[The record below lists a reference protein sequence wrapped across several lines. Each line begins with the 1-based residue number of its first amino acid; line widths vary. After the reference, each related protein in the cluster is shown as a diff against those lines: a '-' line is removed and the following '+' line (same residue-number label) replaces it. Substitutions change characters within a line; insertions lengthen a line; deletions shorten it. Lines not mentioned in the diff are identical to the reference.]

1 MKRYGSRREVMNG
14 TARMTRGRLTKQNF
28 IKNKHGRIV
37 SKKKYLH
44 SKNKKTNPLLKLGY
58 QKPKGSKNF
67 GPNEINDN
75 KKNQKNKNVKKSNS
89 SSFINSIVSLFN

>member
-14 TARMTRGRLTKQNF
+14 TARMTRGRLTKKNF
-28 IKNKHGRIV
+28 IKNKNGRIV
-37 SKKKYLH
+37 SKKKFFH
-44 SKNKKTNPLLKLGY
+44 AKKKKTNPLLKLGY

-75 KKNQKNKNVKKSNS
+75 KKNEINEINEKNK
-89 SSFINSIVSLFN
+89 SSFINSIVRLFN